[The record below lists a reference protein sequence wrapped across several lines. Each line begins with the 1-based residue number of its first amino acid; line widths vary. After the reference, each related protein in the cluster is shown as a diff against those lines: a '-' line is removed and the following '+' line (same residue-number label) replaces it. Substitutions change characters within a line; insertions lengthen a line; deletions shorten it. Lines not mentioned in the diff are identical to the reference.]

1 VRIVGPDV
9 LSGGWWRR
17 TIHRDYYFMETV
29 RGDLLWLF
37 YDRRRRQWFLHGRV
51 E

>member
-17 TIHRDYYFMETV
+17 EFHRDYYFAETV

-37 YDRRRRQWFLHGRV
+37 YDHRRRQWLLHGRV